1 MNMNKKVNITN
12 SRAWLA
18 YPLPFLL
25 ALVAMAGQTQEIKK
39 ADHGVDSS
47 DLFSN

>member
-1 MNMNKKVNITN
+1 MNKQTIITN

-25 ALVAMAGQTQEIKK
+25 ALIVGAG
-39 ADHGVDSS
+39 
-47 DLFSN
+47 